1 MSSMARTKSSRV
13 AMFSASWWRRTA
25 SCAPR
30 SLSVRSAAVSE
41 STERATIDTGV
52 SSVTDTRTE
61 LGPRP

>member
-13 AMFSASWWRRTA
+13 ATLRASWCRRTA

-30 SLSVRSAAVSE
+30 SLSVRSAAVSQ
-41 STERATIDTGV
+41 STERATIESGV
-52 SSVTDTRTE
+52 SSVTETRTE